1 MRISTKGRY
10 ALIIMENLAN
20 KYHEDRFVRLNEIA
34 NEEELSLKYLEKIIP
49 SLNNKDFFITSRGSD
64 GGYKL
69 KREPKD
75 YTILEILE
83 ASEGS
88 LAPVECVTSNICN
101 RKSMCK
107 SIGMWKELDDTIN
120 NFLGNKTLEDLM
132 EVK

>member
-34 NEEELSLKYLEKIIP
+34 SEEELSLKYLEKIIP

-69 KREPKD
+69 KRKPNE

-88 LAPVECVTSNICN
+88 LAPVECITSNTCN

-107 SIGMWKELDDTIN
+107 SIGIWKELDDTIN
-120 NFLGNKTLEDLM
+120 TFLENKTLEDLM
-132 EVK
+132 EDK

>member
-34 NEEELSLKYLEKIIP
+34 SEEELSLKYLEKIIP

-69 KREPKD
+69 KRKPNE

-88 LAPVECVTSNICN
+88 LAPVECITSNTCN

-107 SIGMWKELDDTIN
+107 SIGIWQELDDTIN
-120 NFLGNKTLEDLM
+120 TFLENKTLEDLM
-132 EVK
+132 EDK